1 MKKILALIFVV
12 TMLSS
17 LFAVN
22 VSASFYMEEDF
33 SDGLPQFG
41 IVYDPETGGT
51 ECFMEDGALVM
62 NATDMSGGSFAR
74 GVDWTGTVETDNLIM
89 QFDVKWDSWNALNND
104 MRILVYAFA
113 GDGKRILHSFGPHKY
128 WFNNGANTAMVD
140 DTAMQDK
147 EWYTITYCFKNDRTM
162 VDVYRQKRD
171 SGEAPVLLIG
181 DIAAGEINMPD
192 QRLNIYMPK
201 GASARFD
208 NFRFFSGTFL
218 EEGEFTMDG
227 EEISKTEQLSEGV
240 LKAEAAL
247 VYSDAEHDGEK
258 MKNAE
263 ATLALVA
270 YNKDGRMI
278 SCKYTSGI
286 ELICGKQDIGIEVD
300 TTTFRGSAEGGYVG
314 FYIIDS
320 LEGLQPLTNR
330 IEL

>member
-1 MKKILALIFVV
+1 MKKLLALVLALTAFM
-12 TMLSS
+12 T
-17 LFAVN
+17 LFATT
-22 VSASFYMEEDF
+22 VSAAFYMEEDF
-33 SDGLPQFG
+33 EDGLPAFG
-41 IVYDPETGGT
+41 HVTDPEMG
-51 ECFMEDGALVM
+51 EFDCRVEDGALFLDAV
-62 NATDMSGGSFAR
+62 NAGGSFAR
-74 GVDWTGTVETDNLIM
+74 GIDWTGTVDSGNNIIM
-89 QFDVKWDSWNALNND
+89 QFDVKWNSWNALNDD

-113 GDGKRILHSFGPHKY
+113 GDGKRILHSIAPHKY
-128 WFNNGANTAMVD
+128 WFNNGANTAKVAD
-140 DTAMQDK
+140 EAMMDK
-147 EWYTITYCFKNDRTM
+147 EWYTITYCFSNDRTV
-162 VDVYRQKRD
+162 VDVYRQKTNSD
-171 SGEAPVLLIG
+171 EAPVLLVG
-181 DIAAGEINMPD
+181 DIAAGEINMAD
-192 QRLNIYMPK
+192 QRLNIFMPK
-201 GASARFD
+201 GGSAYFD
-208 NFRFFSGTFL
+208 NFRFFSGTYL
-218 EEGEFTMDG
+218 EDGKFTMDG

-300 TTTFRGSAEGGYVG
+300 TTTFRGNAEGGYVG

-320 LEGLQPLTNR
+320 FEGLQPLTNR